1 MMRKIKYR
9 RAGVAGLLFMTVMSA
24 CFLTGC
30 VDQHPEGTQT
40 TVQPTETLDSML
52 QITDPIE
59 KEAVEIAKAKVHSMG
74 AEPRII
80 ATSPYFD
87 FFQNRVDKMI
97 VELYNL
103 FRKISK

>member
-40 TVQPTETLDSML
+40 TVQPTETLDS
-52 QITDPIE
+52 
-59 KEAVEIAKAKVHSMG
+59 
-74 AEPRII
+74 
-80 ATSPYFD
+80 
-87 FFQNRVDKMI
+87 
-97 VELYNL
+97 
-103 FRKISK
+103 ISRS